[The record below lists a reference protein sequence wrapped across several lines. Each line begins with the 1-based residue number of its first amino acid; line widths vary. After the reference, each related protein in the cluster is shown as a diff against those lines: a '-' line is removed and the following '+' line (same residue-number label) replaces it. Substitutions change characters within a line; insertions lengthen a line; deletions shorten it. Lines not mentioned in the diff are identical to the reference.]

1 MELAVARTFL
11 SSDEDNTIG
20 TARTIN
26 GRSGT
31 VLENIERLDVVRID
45 VGQVAAG
52 HSVDDNQWAGTGR
65 TRGHTTY
72 LDARLIVRV
81 AGTRVGDAHAGNLA
95 LDHHG
100 RVDARHTRKILGR
113 DMRDGRCQLL
123 LVHRAITDYHHL
135 VELIALLLHRDID
148 G

>member
-1 MELAVARTFL
+1 MELTVTRTFL
-11 SSDEDNTIG
+11 SSDENNTIG
-20 TARTIN
+20 TARTID

-31 VLENIERLDVVRID
+31 VFQNVERLDVVRVD

-52 HSVDDNQWAGTGR
+52 HSVNDNQRAGTSR
-65 TRGHTTY
+65 TRGHTTD

-100 RVDARHTRKILGR
+100 RVDARYTRKVLG
-113 DMRDGRCQLL
+113 
-123 LVHRAITDYHHL
+123 
-135 VELIALLLHRDID
+135 
-148 G
+148 